1 MKKGGEGMRSEESKI
16 NVTGRKK
23 AICVGA
29 ELPLV
34 LSKSTLTIEKKKDKR
49 LRRKTTV
56 RYSINS
62 DRGGGCQ
69 GEENK
74 LEFAFHQVKLIK
86 ENG

>member
-34 LSKSTLTIEKKKDKR
+34 LSKSTLTIEKKKK
-49 LRRKTTV
+49 
-56 RYSINS
+56 
-62 DRGGGCQ
+62 
-69 GEENK
+69 
-74 LEFAFHQVKLIK
+74 
-86 ENG
+86 